1 MSSIRNIAL
10 SLKNLVKQKHLNEK
24 IVKNTLPQQQTHYR
38 PIKEYNNI
46 YSEEFL
52 NFTLFNNNKTNKTNK

>member
-10 SLKNLVKQKHLNEK
+10 SFKNLVKQKHLNEK
-24 IVKNTLPQQQTHYR
+24 IVKNTLPLQQTQDRH
-38 PIKEYNNI
+38 IKEYNNM

-52 NFTLFNNNKTNKTNK
+52 NFTLFNNNKINKNK